1 MVILKVNNVCL
12 RKIRS
17 LHNSNTLYTV
27 FTTNFYETDV
37 IFWESHFF
45 SNLSIQ
51 FFWPTQNIW
60 TLVQNNIEHQGF
72 HR

>member
-27 FTTNFYETDV
+27 FTKNFYETDV

-45 SNLSIQ
+45 FQISQ
-51 FFWPTQNIW
+51 FNFFGLLRIYE
-60 TLVQNNIEHQGF
+60 L
-72 HR
+72 

>member
-45 SNLSIQ
+45 FKSLNSI
-51 FFWPTQNIW
+51 FLAYSEYMNFSTK
-60 TLVQNNIEHQGF
+60 
-72 HR
+72 